1 MSGMHVDGSPEGI
14 PALTLI
20 PSRSGDHFRTDGH
33 FCKRPNMKSN
43 EKAQIVIIGSMIIL
57 VIKR

>member
-1 MSGMHVDGSPEGI
+1 MSGMHIDGSPEGI

-20 PSRSGDHFRTDGH
+20 PVLAQETILELMAT

-43 EKAQIVIIGSMIIL
+43 KKAQIVIIGSMIIL
-57 VIKR
+57 VIK